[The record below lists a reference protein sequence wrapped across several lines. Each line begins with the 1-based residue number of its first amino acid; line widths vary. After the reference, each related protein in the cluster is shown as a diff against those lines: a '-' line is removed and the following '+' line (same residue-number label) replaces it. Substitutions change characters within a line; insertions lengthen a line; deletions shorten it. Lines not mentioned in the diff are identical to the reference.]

1 MILTGNV
8 RLGRDVE
15 LKYTGSN
22 TAVANLAGVY
32 EYGRKGDDGKKP
44 SQWIDAALFG
54 KQAEA
59 MAPYLKKGTVV
70 SVTLDDVHLESY
82 QGKTGTVSK
91 LCGKVINIGFAPSQP
106 KGETVQP
113 AARSSGGNLSDD
125 IPFATVGYYEA

>member
-8 RLGRDVE
+8 RLGRDVD
-15 LKYTGSN
+15 LKFTGAG

-32 EYGRKGDDGKKP
+32 EYGRKGDDGKRP
-44 SQWIDAALFG
+44 SQWVDAALFG

-106 KGETVQP
+106 QKDVRMDKQP
-113 AARSSGGNLSDD
+113 AKPDSYFDDD
-125 IPFATVGYYEA
+125 IPGF